1 MALATMTGKN
11 GRLVVHMYTNWKRL
25 QMNFKEADG
34 WNGLVQPISGLLEE
48 DRVLGVDKTHN
59 QSYDLIILI
68 K

>member
-1 MALATMTGKN
+1 
-11 GRLVVHMYTNWKRL
+11 MYTNWKRL